1 MATRVLAL
9 VAAVIMVVG
18 SLVVR
23 SRLDEGQGGGDGDG
37 GGDMRLVCSTELA
50 AVCEALEGR
59 AKVSVEP
66 AGVTA
71 DRLATGHGGPA
82 SLDGWLVPSSW
93 PEMVQA
99 ARRRSGL
106 EPLLETGP
114 VLARSPLVLAVWP
127 DRLDLLRRG
136 CPPPGPVTW
145 RCWGDGAGQ
154 RHVKPG
160 HADVSE
166 AVGVA
171 AVGAATAGFFPNR
184 TDLARADLEDN
195 DEYRS
200 WLTRLERSVATFRPT
215 LGSALRDMLVKGP
228 VEFDAV
234 ATSEAEA
241 GPLVSAS
248 ARPEKP
254 TVIYPSPVATVDVVL
269 ARVPGGRSGRL
280 SRAVAGDGLEA
291 LAGGGWRVPKRGLAR
306 GVPPQPELPPTNG
319 LPEPGVLDFLRTLS
333 KEVTR

>member
-106 EPLLETGP
+106 EPLL
-114 VLARSPLVLAVWP
+114 
-127 DRLDLLRRG
+127 
-136 CPPPGPVTW
+136 
-145 RCWGDGAGQ
+145 
-154 RHVKPG
+154 
-160 HADVSE
+160 
-166 AVGVA
+166 
-171 AVGAATAGFFPNR
+171 
-184 TDLARADLEDN
+184 
-195 DEYRS
+195 
-200 WLTRLERSVATFRPT
+200 
-215 LGSALRDMLVKGP
+215 
-228 VEFDAV
+228 
-234 ATSEAEA
+234 
-241 GPLVSAS
+241 
-248 ARPEKP
+248 
-254 TVIYPSPVATVDVVL
+254 
-269 ARVPGGRSGRL
+269 
-280 SRAVAGDGLEA
+280 
-291 LAGGGWRVPKRGLAR
+291 
-306 GVPPQPELPPTNG
+306 
-319 LPEPGVLDFLRTLS
+319 
-333 KEVTR
+333 